1 MIFAVL
7 FELVLTH
14 ILHRKKLDEVGEEYL
29 TKITSKVQKC
39 LSRSH
44 SGPIFCPSLPF
55 IAISSKNSPME
66 LAGFTIQTRDGTS
79 INSKKGHCK
88 HGDETNK
95 QINMVKRVSAINQ
108 SLHVV

>member
-1 MIFAVL
+1 
-7 FELVLTH
+7 
-14 ILHRKKLDEVGEEYL
+14 
-29 TKITSKVQKC
+29 
-39 LSRSH
+39 
-44 SGPIFCPSLPF
+44 
-55 IAISSKNSPME
+55 ME